1 MPDTLAPAAPRPPL
15 GQHASDPNSAT
26 LTLPRAAHAANH
38 RRAEPPVDPPRP
50 LVVCIGTRPEII
62 KMAPVCRELRQAG
75 LPMRLLHTGQH
86 VELAGPIYDALGL
99 APDQALHLERT
110 DDGIA
115 SLAAGLLR
123 AVDPVLV
130 QWRPAALLVHGDT
143 SSAAMAAL
151 AGFWRGVPI
160 AHVEAG
166 LRSHQPR
173 DPFPEELNRTLIARV
188 ATWHFAP
195 TQAAVANLRAEGIA
209 ARAIYPVGNT
219 IVEATQQALER
230 LDAAGPL
237 AASRP
242 GAKLVLVTAHRREN
256 WGAPIRGF
264 IRALGAV
271 LSAHADLEVVWTL
284 HANPAL
290 ARDVR
295 EAHAELPPEPAARL
309 HLVPP
314 LDYLRMIALLR
325 AAWLVLTDSGGVQE
339 EACALRVPVL
349 VLRHS
354 TERPELIEA
363 GAGRLIGTDPL
374 RVAAEIERLWREP
387 AIHHAMQAAT
397 NPFGDGAASRRIAS
411 VLAQWYAGA
420 GQTDAARARGPAS
433 PHGSP
438 PTVAPARVS
447 PAA

>member
-38 RRAEPPVDPPRP
+38 RRAESPVDPPRP

-195 TQAAVANLRAEGIA
+195 TQAAVDNLRAEGIA

-219 IVEATQQALER
+219 IVEATHQALER
-230 LDAAGPL
+230 LDALEAAGE
-237 AASRP
+237 
-242 GAKLVLVTAHRREN
+242 VLGE
-256 WGAPIRGF
+256 F
-264 IRALGAV
+264 
-271 LSAHADLEVVWTL
+271 
-284 HANPAL
+284 
-290 ARDVR
+290 
-295 EAHAELPPEPAARL
+295 
-309 HLVPP
+309 
-314 LDYLRMIALLR
+314 
-325 AAWLVLTDSGGVQE
+325 
-339 EACALRVPVL
+339 
-349 VLRHS
+349 
-354 TERPELIEA
+354 
-363 GAGRLIGTDPL
+363 
-374 RVAAEIERLWREP
+374 
-387 AIHHAMQAAT
+387 
-397 NPFGDGAASRRIAS
+397 
-411 VLAQWYAGA
+411 
-420 GQTDAARARGPAS
+420 
-433 PHGSP
+433 
-438 PTVAPARVS
+438 
-447 PAA
+447 